1 MHTTK
6 RIEKFNLT
14 SRENQTVVQALQ
26 MARSQFLKDH
36 MEFLKLA
43 EYIRGGGEYPMFAP
57 GENGAKAAERLAGQ
71 FALQAN
77 DCLRLLLVLEPDV
90 YDEDDLIEDE

>member
-1 MHTTK
+1 MHVTK
-6 RIEKFNLT
+6 QIEKFNLT
-14 SRENQTVVQALQ
+14 SREKQTVVLALQ

-43 EYIRGGGEYPMFAP
+43 EHIRGGGEYPMFAP
-57 GENGAKAAERLAGQ
+57 GEAGARAAERLSQQ

-77 DCLRLLLVLEPDV
+77 DCLRLLFVLEPDV
-90 YDEDDLIEDE
+90 YKDEDIIKDD